1 MTKDSKHFCILP
13 WIHMHVWPNGKTFPC
28 CLTPYDYDVGNVND
42 SGLKGVWND
51 KPMRDLRQRMLND
64 EPSASC
70 ERCYEHERNGYDSL
84 RVNANRD
91 YAHWKN
97 YALSSTLDDGSLTD
111 MKLVYLDIRFS
122 NLCNFSCRTCG
133 PELSSSWY
141 EDSLSLGNIAD
152 KYPKFQ
158 RLKSTAED
166 LWTELEPN
174 LQYVEG
180 IYFAGGEPLMMEE
193 HYKLLDYFIQ
203 NGKTDIT
210 INYNTNFSTLKYK
223 DKDCIELWKQFKN
236 VRIGASVDGMG
247 ERGEYIRQGFDWD
260 RFEKNVIRLKAEL
273 PNLDFYISCTLSI
286 FNALHMPDFHRYM
299 VVKGYIKPADWD
311 VNVLLFPE
319 HYRFQILPEQ
329 YKQQFIESYERMVT
343 YLEAQPGTDRAVGGY
358 KSAINYI
365 KEQDLSTS
373 KMEQFKKITSDLDIL
388 RKQDFATTFTEFK
401 L

>member
-1 MTKDSKHFCILP
+1 
-13 WIHMHVWPNGKTFPC
+13 
-28 CLTPYDYDVGNVND
+28 
-42 SGLKGVWND
+42 
-51 KPMRDLRQRMLND
+51 
-64 EPSASC
+64 
-70 ERCYEHERNGYDSL
+70 
-84 RVNANRD
+84 
-91 YAHWKN
+91 
-97 YALSSTLDDGSLTD
+97 
-111 MKLVYLDIRFS
+111 
-122 NLCNFSCRTCG
+122 
-133 PELSSSWY
+133 
-141 EDSLSLGNIAD
+141 
-152 KYPKFQ
+152 
-158 RLKSTAED
+158 
-166 LWTELEPN
+166 
-174 LQYVEG
+174 
-180 IYFAGGEPLMMEE
+180 
-193 HYKLLDYFIQ
+193 
-203 NGKTDIT
+203 
-210 INYNTNFSTLKYK
+210 LKYK

-329 YKQQFIESYERMVT
+329 YKQQFIESYERMVS

-358 KSAINYI
+358 KSAINYM